1 MGVLA
6 PVFWTFKVYWTRKTI
21 LEKSYDLKD
30 LAIDTVVFKTFFQ
43 TIIYVVYLCNNDFE
57 LVAFIQG
64 QVAGSLF

>member
-30 LAIDTVVFKTFFQ
+30 LAIDTVVFKTFF
-43 TIIYVVYLCNNDFE
+43 
-57 LVAFIQG
+57 
-64 QVAGSLF
+64 